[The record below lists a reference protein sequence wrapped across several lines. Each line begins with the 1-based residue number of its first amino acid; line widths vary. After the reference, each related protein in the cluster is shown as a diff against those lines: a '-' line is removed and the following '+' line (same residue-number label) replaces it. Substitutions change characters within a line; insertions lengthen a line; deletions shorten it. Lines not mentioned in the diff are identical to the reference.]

1 LASKKAQQLVLV
13 GGVEAPKKYESSSMK
28 TVRQLLYKETCVSIA
43 FVAMGFLALFFFF
56 DLVDELS
63 HIGKSFAGGTFGSY
77 QIQHALLY
85 VALLIPTHLYELL
98 PITVLIGGVF
108 VMARLAHSSEFTILR
123 TSGLGPDLALRLMLI
138 LGLVLVVITFVIG
151 DYIAPAAD
159 KTAQLLKARY
169 LGQISVGQTG
179 AWLKEKKDNK
189 SYAVNVSAMS
199 ANADMLNVRL
209 FEFDAA
215 GSILSTTHA
224 KEAVFESDKSWTL
237 KNVRRSEYAIDGTVS
252 STTKD
257 ATKEHTLKNKQASI
271 KQSQLETYR
280 WPTNLNADMVTVAL
294 LKPDRMGTVDLFQ
307 YIRHLD
313 ANKQVAQ
320 LYEIQFWKKV
330 FYPISCVVMLVLAL
344 PFAYLHFRS
353 GGITAYVF
361 GGVMVGIS
369 FFVLNNIFDYFG
381 NLLAWNPLFT
391 AAAPSMVYLLL
402 SLVAFSALVFKR

>member
-1 LASKKAQQLVLV
+1 
-13 GGVEAPKKYESSSMK
+13 MK
-28 TVRQLLYKETCVSIA
+28 TIRQLLYKETFISIA

-56 DLVDELS
+56 DLVDELP
-63 HIGKSFAGGTFGSY
+63 HIGKSFAGGTFGTY

-85 VALLIPTHLYELL
+85 VALLIPNHLYELL
-98 PITVLIGGVF
+98 PIAVLIGGVF
-108 VMARLAHSSEFTILR
+108 VMARFAHSSEFTILR
-123 TSGLGPDLALRLMLI
+123 TSGLGPGLALQLMLV
-138 LGLVLVVITFVIG
+138 LGAALVAITFVIG
-151 DYIAPAAD
+151 DYVAPLSD
-159 KTAQLLKARY
+159 KTSQLLKARY

-179 AWLKEKKDNK
+179 AWLKEKKGNK

-199 ANADMLNVRL
+199 ANADMLNVRV

-224 KEAVFESDKSWTL
+224 KEAVFENDKSWTL
-237 KNVRRSEYAIDGTVS
+237 KNVRRSDYAIDGTTS
-252 STTKD
+252 STTKS
-257 ATKEHTLKNKQASI
+257 ATVKSKPASI
-271 KQSQLETYR
+271 KQSQLENYR
-280 WPTNLNADMVTVAL
+280 WPTELNADMVTVAL
-294 LKPDRMGTVDLFQ
+294 LKPDRMGTIDLYQ

-330 FYPISCVVMLVLAL
+330 FYPLSCIVMLVLAL

-402 SLVAFSALVFKR
+402 SLVAFSVLVFKR

>member
-1 LASKKAQQLVLV
+1 
-13 GGVEAPKKYESSSMK
+13 MK
-28 TVRQLLYKETCVSIA
+28 TIRQLLYRETFISIA

-56 DLVDELS
+56 DLVDELPQ
-63 HIGKSFAGGTFGSY
+63 IGKSFAAGQFGKY
-77 QIQHALLY
+77 QVQHALLF
-85 VALLIPTHLYELL
+85 VMLLIPNHLYELL
-98 PITVLIGGVF
+98 PIAVLIGGVF
-108 VMARLAHSSEFTILR
+108 VMARFAHSSEFTILR
-123 TSGLGPDLALRLMLI
+123 TSGLGPGLALRLMLV
-138 LGLVLVVITFVIG
+138 LGAALVAMTFVIG
-151 DYIAPAAD
+151 DYVAPLAD

-169 LGQISVGQTG
+169 LGQISIGQTG
-179 AWLKEKKDNK
+179 AWLKEKKGNK

-199 ANADMLNVRL
+199 ANADMLNVRV
-209 FEFDAA
+209 FEFDAS

-224 KEAVFESDKSWTL
+224 REAIFENDKSWTL
-237 KNVRRSEYAIDGTVS
+237 KDVRRSDYAIE
-252 STTKD
+252 TT
-257 ATKEHTLKNKQASI
+257 AKNKAASI
-271 KQSQLETYR
+271 KQTQLESYR
-280 WPTNLNADMVTVAL
+280 WPTELNADMVSVAL
-294 LKPDRMGTVDLFQ
+294 LKPDRMGTIDLYQ

-330 FYPISCVVMLVLAL
+330 FYPLSCIVMLVLAL

-391 AAAPSMVYLLL
+391 AAAPSLVYSLL
-402 SLVAFSALVFKR
+402 SLIAFSLLVFRR